1 MATMDIPTYD
11 PVAVAPFR
19 KQLNDV
25 GFRDL
30 LTPEDVDTA
39 LAANGVT
46 LVVLNSVCG
55 CSAGSA
61 RPGVGAALQNSK
73 IPDHLVA
80 MFAGQEKSAV
90 NHFRTKYV
98 PHIAPSSPN
107 IALFKDGEF
116 VAMLERAHIQQMDAD
131 EIAEVLAKTFDELCS
146 RPGPS
151 IPLADY
157 EKLEFA
163 RSCGSKIARM
173 DGARGSC

>member
-1 MATMDIPTYD
+1 MATMDVPTYD

-19 KQLNDV
+19 QQLNDV

-30 LTPEDVDTA
+30 LTPEDVDQA
-39 LAANGVT
+39 LAAEGVT

-61 RPGVGAALQNSK
+61 RPGVGAALQNSR

-90 NHFRTKYV
+90 GHFRSKYV
-98 PHIAPSSPN
+98 PHVAASSPN
-107 IALFKDGEF
+107 IALFKDGRF
-116 VAMLERAHIQQMDAD
+116 VAILERAHIQQMDAD
-131 EIAEVLAKTFDELCS
+131 EIAEALAKAFDELCTK
-146 RPGPS
+146 PGPS

-157 EKLEFA
+157 ERLEFA

-173 DGARGSC
+173 DGGPGSC

>member
-19 KQLNDV
+19 QQLNDV

-30 LTPEDVDTA
+30 LSPEEVDEA
-39 LAANGVT
+39 LSAEGVT

-73 IPDHLVA
+73 IPDHLVT

-90 NHFRTKYV
+90 NHFRTKYI
-98 PHIAPSSPN
+98 PHVAPSSPN
-107 IALFKDGEF
+107 IAIFKDGQF
-116 VAMLERAHIQQMDAD
+116 VAMMERAHIQQMDAD
-131 EIAEVLAKTFDELCS
+131 DIAEALAKAFDELCEK
-146 RPGPS
+146 PGPS
-151 IPLADY
+151 IPLSEY

-163 RSCGSKIARM
+163 RSCGSKIARA
-173 DGARGSC
+173 DGAPGSC

>member
-11 PVAVAPFR
+11 PIAVAPFR
-19 KQLNDV
+19 QQLNDV

-30 LTPEDVDTA
+30 LTPEDVDEA
-39 LAANGVT
+39 LSAEGVT

-73 IPDHLVA
+73 IPDNLVA

-90 NHFRTKYV
+90 NHFRSKYIPQV
-98 PHIAPSSPN
+98 APSSPN
-107 IALFKDGEF
+107 IALFKDGQF
-116 VAMLERAHIQQMDAD
+116 VAILERAHIQQMDAD
-131 EIAEVLAKTFDELCS
+131 DIAEALAKAFDDLCTK
-146 RPGPS
+146 PGPS
-151 IPLADY
+151 IPLSEY

-163 RSCGSKIARM
+163 RSCGSKIARV
-173 DGARGSC
+173 DGGPGSC

>member
-11 PVAVAPFR
+11 PIAVAPFR
-19 KQLNDV
+19 QQLNDV

-30 LTPEDVDTA
+30 LSPEEVDEA
-39 LAANGVT
+39 LSAEGVT

-73 IPDHLVA
+73 IPDHLVT

-90 NHFRTKYV
+90 NHFRSKYI
-98 PHIAPSSPN
+98 PHVAPSSPN
-107 IALFKDGEF
+107 IAIFKDGQF
-116 VAMLERAHIQQMDAD
+116 VAMMERTHIQQMDAD
-131 EIAEVLAKTFDELCS
+131 DIAEALAKAFDDLCAK
-146 RPGPS
+146 PGPS
-151 IPLADY
+151 IPLSEY

-163 RSCGSKIARM
+163 RSCGSKIARA
-173 DGARGSC
+173 DGSPGSC